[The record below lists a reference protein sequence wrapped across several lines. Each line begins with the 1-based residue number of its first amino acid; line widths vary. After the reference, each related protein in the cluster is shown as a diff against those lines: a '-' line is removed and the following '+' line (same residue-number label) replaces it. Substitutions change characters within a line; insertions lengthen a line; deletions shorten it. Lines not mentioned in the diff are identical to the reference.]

1 MKKEGW
7 GEWGQQVQ
15 GFKEFWA
22 FLGDLAG
29 SESRCSCRGGT
40 CGSPFCGIRKCARR
54 RGVAICP
61 FCSDYPCK
69 RIMGLA
75 KGYVTLVAEASRM
88 IEIGIDAWI
97 ADQEEKR
104 KTGFAYVDVRCEPY
118 EIPDE

>member
-1 MKKEGW
+1 M
-7 GEWGQQVQ
+7 
-15 GFKEFWA
+15 
-22 FLGDLAG
+22 
-29 SESRCSCRGGT
+29 
-40 CGSPFCGIRKCARR
+40 
-54 RGVAICP
+54 AICP

-75 KGYVTLVAEASRM
+75 KGYVTLVAEAGRM